1 MAHSHPRSPARGN
14 LNGFWLSLAIVGTL
28 TGLFVI
34 GATAASAAC
43 PPGKE
48 TTDGQKAGATAHKG
62 VEEKLLGQ
70 IDLSKEKVKVPG
82 RLFRM
87 RQLIVQPGGE
97 VAWHSHEDRP
107 ALIYIVSGEITEYS
121 SHCSVP
127 IEHPAGDLSL
137 ESGGLSHWWKNNTK
151 EPATLISADLAA
163 DPNEHGM

>member
-1 MAHSHPRSPARGN
+1 MSQTRTN
-14 LNGFWLSLAIVGTL
+14 IIGFSLFVAGTL
-28 TGLFVI
+28 TGLFLI

-48 TTDGQKAGATAHKG
+48 TTTDGQKPGATAHKD
-62 VEEKLLGQ
+62 VDEKLLGQ
-70 IDLSKEKVKVPG
+70 IDLSKEKVNVPG

-87 RQLIVQPGGE
+87 RRLVVQPGGE

-107 ALIYIVSGEITEYS
+107 ALIYIISGTITEYS

-127 IEHPAGDLSL
+127 IEHPAGDLSV
-137 ESGGLSHWWKNNTK
+137 ESGGLSHWWKNNSK
-151 EPATLISADLAA
+151 EPATLVSADLAA

>member
-1 MAHSHPRSPARGN
+1 MSHTRTN
-14 LNGFWLSLAIVGTL
+14 IIGFSLFVAGTL
-28 TGLFVI
+28 TGLFFI

-48 TTDGQKAGATAHKG
+48 TTTDGQKPGATAHKD
-62 VEEKLLGQ
+62 VDEKLLGQ
-70 IDLSKEKVKVPG
+70 IDLSKEKVNVPG

-87 RQLIVQPGGE
+87 RRLVVQPGGE

-107 ALIYIVSGEITEYS
+107 ALIYIISGTITEYS

-127 IEHPAGDLSL
+127 IEHPAGDLSV
-137 ESGGLSHWWKNNTK
+137 ESGGLSHWWKNNSK
-151 EPATLISADLAA
+151 EPATLVSADLAA

>member
-1 MAHSHPRSPARGN
+1 MSHTCSYTRSN
-14 LNGFWLSLAIVGTL
+14 LNGFWLSLAIAGTL
-28 TGLFVI
+28 TGLLVL

-62 VEEKLLGQ
+62 VEEKLLGL
-70 IDLSKEKVKVPG
+70 IDLSKEKVNVPG

-87 RQLIVQPGGE
+87 RQLVVQPGGE

-107 ALIYIVSGEITEYS
+107 ALIYIVSGTITEYS

-127 IEHPAGDLSL
+127 IEHPAGDLSI
-137 ESGGLSHWWKNNTK
+137 EQAGLSHWWKNNSK
-151 EPATLISADLAA
+151 EPTTLISADIAK